1 MAKNILGY
9 RASPSLGFVPAFAFI
24 GFFALL
30 PAVATFVL
38 SFTDSTGSRGIPV
51 NFIGIDNYLR
61 FFESTG
67 SNRISNALG
76 NTLVFAILT
85 TILINVFA
93 FLIAVLLNRQNKF
106 AVLTR
111 SVVFLPTV
119 LGVAVV
125 GMIWTLFFNP
135 LGGPAQSFLGIFG
148 TQSAF
153 LGDQSIAFGLVI
165 FVNLWMYVGYSVII
179 YTAGLQ
185 AVPAD
190 LYEAAEIDG
199 ANWAQRTR
207 LITLPMIAPAVTTN
221 VLISIIGSLQSYQ
234 LIFVLTGAA
243 NPATS
248 VLALELYRI
257 AFGSG
262 GTIPQQGLASAISM
276 VQFVMIG
283 VIAIT
288 LFIILRRRE
297 EQL

>member
-1 MAKNILGY
+1 MARNILGY
-9 RASPSLGFVPAFAFI
+9 RASPWLGFIPAIAFI

-30 PAVATFVL
+30 PAIATLVL
-38 SFTDSTGSRGIPV
+38 SFTDSTGSRGIPI
-51 NFIGIDNYLR
+51 NFIGFENYVK
-61 FFESTG
+61 FFSSSGTQG
-67 SNRISNALG
+67 TLNALR
-76 NTLVFAILT
+76 NTLVFAVAT
-85 TILINVFA
+85 TVLINVFA
-93 FLIAVLLNRQNKF
+93 FLIALLLNRKSRLATF
-106 AVLTR
+106 TR
-111 SVVFLPTV
+111 SIVFLPTV

-135 LGGPAQSFLGIFG
+135 LGGPAQDFLNVFG
-148 TQSAF
+148 GTSAF
-153 LGDQSIAFGLVI
+153 FGDQKIVFALVI
-165 FVNLWMYVGYSVII
+165 FVNLWMYVGYSVVI
-179 YTAGLQ
+179 YIAGLQ

-199 ANWAQRTR
+199 ANWGQRTR

-221 VLISIIGSLQSYQ
+221 VLICIIGSLQSYQ

-262 GTIPQQGLASAISM
+262 GTIPQQGLASAISII
-276 VQFVMIG
+276 QFVMVGI
-283 VIAIT
+283 VAVAS
-288 LFIILRRRE
+288 FAILRRRE